1 MSPRLR
7 PPWPRRPRRSSPD
20 PADSSPSIATDAHR
34 VTAVPVP
41 AYIDLMSVSPKVFL
55 CPHTKARVA
64 GCVPVPFYVVLMP
77 VFQRLFLCPSLV
89 IIVVFGLI
97 VTLMTTSLA
106 GNVTRKLASLE
117 SMSGHYGLLYA
128 MFVLTDGHLSPP
140 LSRFSICLSNG
151 WG

>member
-20 PADSSPSIATDAHR
+20 PADFTPSIATDAHR

-77 VFQRLFLCPSLV
+77 VFQRLFRCPSLV
-89 IIVVFGLI
+89 IIVVWGLI
-97 VTLMTTSLA
+97 VI
-106 GNVTRKLASLE
+106 
-117 SMSGHYGLLYA
+117 LYDHFFCRECNA
-128 MFVLTDGHLSPP
+128 KT
-140 LSRFSICLSNG
+140 RFSRIHEWSLRIAICDVCTYGRSSAPPPRFTICL
-151 WG
+151 